1 MNIKNIKGDKVRLKI
16 LILIF
21 LVSFYGCSNHG
32 KEVRLTTDLNLYE
45 LKWFLKKG
53 KGVIKGRAF
62 LITGHGRINCKNQEV
77 KLIPASEYAKE
88 RMLWLYKSTQ
98 EGFRRIDEG
107 TIKFIPE
114 RSIYYS
120 LLKITRCDQNGN
132 FLFKDL
138 PEGEYF
144 IIADIVLNSPLE
156 GSLFRKAGGSIMKKV
171 KLKDGEIKEVV
182 LKYQLR

>member
-1 MNIKNIKGDKVRLKI
+1 MRGNKVRLKI
-16 LILIF
+16 LFLIF
-21 LVSFYGCSNHG
+21 IVSFYGCFSHVR
-32 KEVRLTTDLNLYE
+32 EVRLTTDLNLYE

-62 LITGHGRINCKNQEV
+62 LITDHGRITCKNQEV
-77 KLIPASEYAKE
+77 KLIPVSEYSKE
-88 RMLWLYKSTQ
+88 RMLWLYKSTE
-98 EGFRRIDEG
+98 EGFRRIEEG
-107 TIKFIPE
+107 MIKFTPD

-120 LLKITRCDQNGN
+120 LLKVTRCDKNGN

-144 IIADIVLNSPLE
+144 IVADVVLNSPSG
-156 GSLFRKAGGSIMKKV
+156 GSLFRKVGGSIMKKI
-171 KLKDGEIKEVV
+171 KLKEGEIKEVV